1 MEVYMDGK
9 RIKMNRLLNNGRM
22 LCVPLDHGITVSE
35 IGHLADFTNTVE
47 VIAKNGASAIIIHK
61 GLVRFLPPLKNT
73 GIIVHLSASTEK
85 VQTVQKVIVCEVEE
99 AIALGAD
106 AVSIHVNL
114 GNDYEKQMLHDF
126 ARISKDC
133 QRFGVPLF
141 VMIYIRDNDNKDI
154 STKETERQ
162 SIRIAAE
169 LGADIV
175 KIGANWEQIDRL
187 KYVIKDALIPVV
199 VAGGEVKKPE
209 LLYTSTQSL
218 MKTGLIG
225 VSFGRNVFMSS
236 NIKETMSNLAHIVYE
251 SKT

>member
-1 MEVYMDGK
+1 MDGK
-9 RIKMNRLLNNGRM
+9 IIRMNRLLNNGSM
-22 LCVPLDHGITVSE
+22 LCVPLDHGITTSE
-35 IGHLADFTNTVE
+35 IGHLTNFTNIVE
-47 VIAKNGASAIIIHK
+47 AITNNGASAIIVHK
-61 GLVRFLPPLKNT
+61 GLVRFLPLLKNT

-85 VQTVQKVIVCEVEE
+85 MQTVQKVIVCEVEE

-114 GNDYEKQMLHDF
+114 GNDYEKQMLQDF

-141 VMIYIRDNDNKDI
+141 VMMYIRDNNNKDI

-175 KIGANWEQIDRL
+175 KIGVNLEQIDRL
-187 KYVIKDALIPVV
+187 RYVIKDALIPVV
-199 VAGGEVKKPE
+199 VAGGDIKKSE
-209 LLYTSTQSL
+209 NLYAATMNL
-218 MKTGLIG
+218 MGTGLLG
-225 VSFGRNVFMSS
+225 VSFGRNIFMSDNPAKTTLELS
-236 NIKETMSNLAHIVYE
+236 KIVY
-251 SKT
+251 KINCNK